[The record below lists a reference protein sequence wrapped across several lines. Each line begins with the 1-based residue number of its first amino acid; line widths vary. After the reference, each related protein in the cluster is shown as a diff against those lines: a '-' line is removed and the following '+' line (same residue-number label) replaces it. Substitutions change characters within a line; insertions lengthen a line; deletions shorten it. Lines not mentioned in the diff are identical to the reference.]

1 MPKRPSRWAL
11 GESAGFE
18 HLGAEAIRFI
28 ALTISSSSSR
38 AAEYAAI
45 LYSVSPP
52 LGGLGRAWHFRR
64 ISRHVQPRQWM
75 PMECVMQASPDRI
88 SPEVPRTIGAFAMR
102 LRAISMMSAAMLLA
116 SCNEGVLDPH
126 GPVGRAER
134 VILYDST
141 AIMLAVII
149 PVIVLTLVFAWWFR
163 ARNSRARYRPDW
175 EYSGRIE
182 MIVWCIPA
190 LIILFLGGIAWT
202 GSHDLDPP
210 APLEASTPPI
220 DIEVISLDWRW
231 LFIYPHEG
239 ISSLNRLVVPAGVPL
254 RFRLTSTTVMNS
266 FFVPQLGSQI
276 YAMPNMVTRLNLKAD
291 QPGTFA
297 GLSAQFS
304 GDGFSDMRFDLVAME
319 PDVFERWVTTTKTR
333 GGVLD
338 ESTFAELVKPAKAE
352 GAQTYAQ
359 VSDGI
364 FDRISS
370 GHMAAVSPQQGQ

>member
-1 MPKRPSRWAL
+1 M
-11 GESAGFE
+11 
-18 HLGAEAIRFI
+18 
-28 ALTISSSSSR
+28 
-38 AAEYAAI
+38 
-45 LYSVSPP
+45 
-52 LGGLGRAWHFRR
+52 
-64 ISRHVQPRQWM
+64 
-75 PMECVMQASPDRI
+75 
-88 SPEVPRTIGAFAMR
+88 
-102 LRAISMMSAAMLLA
+102 A

-126 GPVGRAER
+126 GPVGKAER
-134 VILYDST
+134 VILFDST
-141 AIMLAVII
+141 AIMLAVVI

-163 ARNSRARYRPDW
+163 AKNKRARYRPDW

-182 MIVWCIPA
+182 MIIWSIPA

-210 APLEASTPPI
+210 APLAESAAPL

-239 ISSLNRLVVPAGVPL
+239 IASLNRLVVPAGVPL

-276 YAMPNMVTRLNLKAD
+276 YTMPNMVTRLNLEAD
-291 QPGTFA
+291 EPGTFE

-304 GDGFSDMRFDLVAME
+304 GDGFSDMRFDLVATE
-319 PDVFERWVTTTKTR
+319 AEAFKAWVNATKTQ

-338 ESTFAELVKPAKAE
+338 ARTFEELVKPAKAD
-352 GAQTYAQ
+352 GTQTYAQ
-359 VSDGI
+359 VSEGL

-370 GHMAAVSPQQGQ
+370 GSMAAVSPQRGQ